1 MNSRKKAIFCLLF
14 ICIWYNVYFVF
25 KNKSDNTPKTFDQL
39 KNNLI
44 YGKKQIKN
52 EQIPIENSN
61 LSCDKWIVI
70 TSISLPTDDVKYI
83 HDASFDWCVVV
94 VADKKTPTNWA
105 YKNIVFLSVEKQMK
119 IAEQLQVYTHTQY
132 NLKFIFKT
140 I

>member
-14 ICIWYNVYFVF
+14 ICIWYYVHLVF
-25 KNKSDNTPKTFDQL
+25 KIKSDNTPKTIDQL
-39 KNNLI
+39 QNNLI
-44 YGKKQIKN
+44 DQKTIQSDQIKFKQIKN
-52 EQIPIENSN
+52 EQILIENSN

-119 IAEQLQVYTHTQY
+119 IAEQLQVYKN
-132 NLKFIFKT
+132 NL
-140 I
+140 